1 MTRLGQDVV
10 LTVHAAPPR
19 WSVRLHGADGAPLLA
34 AEEIE
39 PGESLDR
46 LELRALA
53 VGLEALGE
61 PVRLNIRGVERHLRE
76 GLLYGLPEWHASD
89 WRWDHFSAT
98 APVRHLD
105 LWRRIDRALKYHELA
120 EVSVKLPEQPPA
132 RRRSARPAALLAP
145 LHWLGAATLWLCDT
159 VGSLAWL
166 VLFGARRARTPFP
179 HAGG

>member
-1 MTRLGQDVV
+1 MSRLGQDVV

-19 WSVRLHGADGAPLLA
+19 WSVRLHDADGAPLLA
-34 AEEIE
+34 AEESE

-120 EVSVKLPEQPPA
+120 DVSLKSLEQPPSS
-132 RRRSARPAALLAP
+132 RRSARPALVLAP
-145 LHWLGAATLWLCDT
+145 LHWLGAAALRLCDG
-159 VGSLAWL
+159 VGSIAWL
-166 VLFGARRARTPFP
+166 VLFGGRRPHASVP